1 MPRNGSG
8 SFSLAEPA
16 FVPNTAISSAA
27 MNSDLS
33 DIGDALTGSLARDGQ
48 GGMTAVLPLANNG
61 FTYLTDP
68 NTGIRRTAAD
78 TQAIQ
83 CGGVDVV
90 TTTPTGVTVAG
101 TLAVSGAIT
110 SGGAPLIPIG
120 AGMLWFGSTAPAK
133 WIFAIG
139 QTLLRATYPDLWTF
153 AAAEI
158 AAGSLLFTNGNGTT
172 TFTIA
177 NMKGRIPANRDDT
190 GTILTSATVTPD
202 GNVMGAIGGGQS
214 SQLSTANLPPYTP
227 SGTVSTPTISA
238 SNGNVVTTNAAINNV
253 QPQGGG
259 GAGQSPF
266 SASTSFFAAA
276 LPSTQPTF
284 TGAAQG
290 GTSTSF
296 SNVQPTI
303 ITNYIIYAGA

>member
-8 SFSLAEPA
+8 GYVLPEAA
-16 FVPNTAISSAA
+16 FVPNTAISSSA

-33 DIGDALTGSLARDGQ
+33 DIGNALTGSLARDGQ
-48 GGMTAVLPLANNG
+48 GGMTAVLPLSNTG

-68 NTGIRRTAAD
+68 NTGMRRTGAD
-78 TQAIQ
+78 TQSIQ

-90 TTTPTGVTVAG
+90 TATPTGASIAG

-110 SGGAPLIPIG
+110 SGGAALIPIG

-153 AAAEI
+153 ASAEI

-177 NMKGRIPANRDDT
+177 NMKGRVPANRDNT
-190 GTILTSATVTPD
+190 GTILTSATMTPD
-202 GNVMGAIGGGQS
+202 GNTMGAIGGTQVQTLSLGQLPTGITSSGSNSISVNSSSVTLTNVTQS
-214 SQLSTANLPPYTP
+214 SRAASGGTASDVFNANIGTMVS
-227 SGTVSTPTISA
+227 SG
-238 SNGNVVTTNAAINNV
+238 SNSIAVTSNNTS
-253 QPQGGG
+253 
-259 GAGQSPF
+259 GAGH
-266 SASTSFFAAA
+266 
-276 LPSTQPTF
+276 L
-284 TGAAQG
+284 
-290 GTSTSF
+290 
-296 SNVQPTI
+296 NVQPTI
-303 ITNYIIYAGA
+303 IINYIIFAGA